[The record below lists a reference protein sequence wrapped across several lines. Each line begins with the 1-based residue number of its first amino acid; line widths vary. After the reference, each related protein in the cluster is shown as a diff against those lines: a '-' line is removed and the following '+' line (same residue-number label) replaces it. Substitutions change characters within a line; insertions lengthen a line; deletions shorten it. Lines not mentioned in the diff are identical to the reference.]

1 MFLIWFLST
10 FSNFWLRAWPLL
22 SKILRTPLEQGSA
35 TYIPWAVSG
44 ARSQTSI
51 RDPLCD
57 FRKSLATQPNP
68 ALKLPQHLTKP
79 LNHNSQKSQKSQFF
93 LGSSTTNRPKTT
105 LKFGEYLFFIFIFFQ
120 MIPKRAK
127 LYSNG
132 VKIAIFLGKIT
143 NIAQNDPMALGG
155 GCLPATLVCDML
167 SCTSLL
173 RALLK

>member
-10 FSNFWLRAWPLL
+10 FSNFWLRSWPLL
-22 SKILRTPLEQGSA
+22 SKILRTPLEQESA

-44 ARSQTSI
+44 PRSQTSI

-79 LNHNSQKSQKSQFF
+79 FFF

-105 LKFGEYLFFIFIFFQ
+105 LKFGEYLFFISIFFQ

-143 NIAQNDPMALGG
+143 HIAQN
-155 GCLPATLVCDML
+155 
-167 SCTSLL
+167 
-173 RALLK
+173 

>member
-44 ARSQTSI
+44 PRSQTSI

-79 LNHNSQKSQKSQFF
+79 FFSLRVLNYKSAK
-93 LGSSTTNRPKTT
+93 NY
-105 LKFGEYLFFIFIFFQ
+105 LKIWSIPFFIFIFFQ

-132 VKIAIFLGKIT
+132 AKIAIFLGKIT
-143 NIAQNDPMALGG
+143 NIAQNAPIASGG
-155 GCLPATLVCDML
+155 SCLPADHCM
-167 SCTSLL
+167 
-173 RALLK
+173 

>member
-22 SKILRTPLEQGSA
+22 SKILRTPLEQGST

-44 ARSQTSI
+44 PRSQTSI

-57 FRKSLATQPNP
+57 FRKLLATQPNP

-79 LNHNSQKSQKSQFF
+79 FFSLRVLNYKSA
-93 LGSSTTNRPKTT
+93 KTT

-127 LYSNG
+127 LYLNG

-143 NIAQNDPMALGG
+143 NISQNAPMASGG
-155 GCLPATLVCDML
+155 GCLPADPCM
-167 SCTSLL
+167 
-173 RALLK
+173 

>member
-44 ARSQTSI
+44 PHSQTSI

-57 FRKSLATQPNP
+57 FRKSLATQPTP

-79 LNHNSQKSQKSQFF
+79 FFF
-93 LGSSTTNRPKTT
+93 LRVLNYKSAKTY
-105 LKFGEYLFFIFIFFQ
+105 LKIWWIPFFIFIFFQ

-143 NIAQNDPMALGG
+143 NIAQNDPMASAGG
-155 GCLPATLVCDML
+155 RL
-167 SCTSLL
+167 SADPCMWH
-173 RALLK
+173 A

>member
-22 SKILRTPLEQGSA
+22 SKILRTLLEQGSA

-44 ARSQTSI
+44 LRSQTSI

-79 LNHNSQKSQKSQFF
+79 FFF
-93 LGSSTTNRPKTT
+93 LKVLNYKLAKNYLKIWWIPFFFFLLSNDPKTC
-105 LKFGEYLFFIFIFFQ
+105 
-120 MIPKRAK
+120 
-127 LYSNG
+127 
-132 VKIAIFLGKIT
+132 KIVLIWRWNSYFFLGKIT
-143 NIAQNDPMALGG
+143 NIAQNDPMAWGG
-155 GCLPATLVCDML
+155 GCLPADLCMWH
-167 SCTSLL
+167 
-173 RALLK
+173 A

>member
-10 FSNFWLRAWPLL
+10 FSNFWLRAGPLL

-44 ARSQTSI
+44 PRSQTSI

-57 FRKSLATQPNP
+57 FRKSLATQPTP

-79 LNHNSQKSQKSQFF
+79 FFF
-93 LGSSTTNRPKTT
+93 LGSSTTNRPKPT
-105 LKFGEYLFFIFIFFQ
+105 LKFGEYLFFLIFFQ

-143 NIAQNDPMALGG
+143 NIAQNDPMASGG
-155 GCLPATLVCDML
+155 GCLPADPCM
-167 SCTSLL
+167 
-173 RALLK
+173 

>member
-22 SKILRTPLEQGSA
+22 SKILLTPLQQGSA
-35 TYIPWAVSG
+35 TYIPWAVSSP
-44 ARSQTSI
+44 RSQTSI

-79 LNHNSQKSQKSQFF
+79 FFF
-93 LGSSTTNRPKTT
+93 LGSSTTNRPKTI
-105 LKFGEYLFFIFIFFQ
+105 LKFCEYLFFIFIFFQ
-120 MIPKRAK
+120 IIPKRAK

-143 NIAQNDPMALGG
+143 NIAQNDPMDSSG
-155 GCLPATLVCDML
+155 GCLPADLCMWH
-167 SCTSLL
+167 
-173 RALLK
+173 A

>member
-10 FSNFWLRAWPLL
+10 FSNFWLRARPLL

-35 TYIPWAVSG
+35 TYIPWAVSDPQ
-44 ARSQTSI
+44 SQTSI

-57 FRKSLATQPNP
+57 FQKSLATQPNP

-79 LNHNSQKSQKSQFF
+79 FFF
-93 LGSSTTNRPKTT
+93 LRVLHYKSAKNY
-105 LKFGEYLFFIFIFFQ
+105 LKIGEYLFFIFIFFE

-132 VKIAIFLGKIT
+132 VKIAIFLEKPLTSRKMIPWPR
-143 NIAQNDPMALGG
+143 AAAAYPQ
-155 GCLPATLVCDML
+155 TLVCDML

>member
-1 MFLIWFLST
+1 MFLTWFLST
-10 FSNFWLRAWPLL
+10 FLNFWLRAWPLL
-22 SKILRTPLEQGSA
+22 SKILRMPLKQGSA
-35 TYIPWAVSG
+35 TYIHWAVSG
-44 ARSQTSI
+44 PRSQTSF

-57 FRKSLATQPNP
+57 LRKSLATQPNP

-79 LNHNSQKSQKSQFF
+79 FFF

-132 VKIAIFLGKIT
+132 VKIAIFWGKIT
-143 NIAQNDPMALGG
+143 NIAQNDPMATGG
-155 GCLPATLVCDML
+155 GCLPTDPCM
-167 SCTSLL
+167 
-173 RALLK
+173 

>member
-10 FSNFWLRAWPLL
+10 YSSFWLRAWPRL

-44 ARSQTSI
+44 PRFQISI

-68 ALKLPQHLTKP
+68 ALKLPQHFTKP
-79 LNHNSQKSQKSQFF
+79 FFF
-93 LGSSTTNRPKTT
+93 LGSSTTNRPNWSIP
-105 LKFGEYLFFIFIFFQ
+105 FFIFIFFQ

-143 NIAQNDPMALGG
+143 NIEQNDPMASGG
-155 GCLPATLVCDML
+155 GCLPADPCM
-167 SCTSLL
+167 
-173 RALLK
+173 